1 MSGQAGPRQG
11 EVLREEA
18 LEVLLPDLNHEGA
31 PEAVEEQRVGG
42 LVTLHLALPLA
53 QLGHRV
59 KQVSVRTS
67 GKSISVNI
75 RTIMCHKLPEHPLCS
90 EHARCDLTT
99 HKEVVAAGLLTEV
112 ARLGAGV
119 EGARGH
125 QVLDLVSLGL
135 VTGLRVQAGR
145 ELEPGIVLNCEAD
158 LETGL
163 TRGREEIV
171 VTVANS
177 AVIPEKSDL
186 FCL

>member
-1 MSGQAGPRQG
+1 MAWSHLTLPSLWHSWVAGSKRYLSGH
-11 EVLREEA
+11 
-18 LEVLLPDLNHEGA
+18 LENDTLPI
-31 PEAVEEQRVGG
+31 
-42 LVTLHLALPLA
+42 LA
-53 QLGHRV
+53 QD
-59 KQVSVRTS
+59 
-67 GKSISVNI
+67 
-75 RTIMCHKLPEHPLCS
+75 IMCHKLPEHPLCS
-90 EHARCDLTT
+90 EHPGRDLAT

-177 AVIPEKSDL
+177 AVIPEKSYL